1 LDKSAGGHLKLYNW
15 KIIYASRSNVKTKKM
30 YAIVEIAG
38 QQFKVEEGRKI
49 FVHRLEA
56 EEGKQLEFDK
66 VLLIEDEGKITIGE
80 PTIKDAF
87 VEGRVLDH
95 MRGDKVIVFKKK
107 RKKGYRIK
115 NGHRQN
121 FTEVEIISINGKG
134 SPKKAAPK
142 KEEPKVADVIVA
154 EAQVKEKKAAVKKPA
169 PVKEAPVKKATE
181 KKVAEKKVT
190 EKKAAAKKPAAKKP
204 AVKKPAKGKE

>member
-1 LDKSAGGHLKLYNW
+1 
-15 KIIYASRSNVKTKKM
+15 M

-56 EEGKQLEFDK
+56 EAGANLEFDK
-66 VLLIEDEGKITIGE
+66 ILLIEDNGKITVGE
-80 PTIKDAF
+80 PVINDYI
-87 VEGRVLDH
+87 VDGHVLEH

-121 FTEVEIISINGKG
+121 FTQIEIVSIGLKG
-134 SPKKAAPK
+134 APKKAVKKTEPKVIKTEVPEETVKTKKAPAKKASAK
-142 KEEPKVADVIVA
+142 KEEAPA
-154 EAQVKEKKAAVKKPA
+154 KKS
-169 PVKEAPVKKATE
+169 
-181 KKVAEKKVT
+181 AEKKSA
-190 EKKAAAKKPAAKKP
+190 EKKPAAKKPAAKKP
-204 AVKKPAKGKE
+204 AEKKPAAKKTTKGKE